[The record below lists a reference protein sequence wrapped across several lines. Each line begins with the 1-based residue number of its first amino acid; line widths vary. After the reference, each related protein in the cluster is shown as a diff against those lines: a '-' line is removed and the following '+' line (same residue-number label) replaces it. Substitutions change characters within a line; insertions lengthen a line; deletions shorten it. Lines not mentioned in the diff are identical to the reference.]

1 MQRGRMGR
9 HQGQSGGRGSEE
21 ICGQELYCTSL
32 NNLSGLWGIRALS
45 NNLVPVPELISGPG
59 GESPAEEVVGNIDS
73 ALVGLH
79 VKDLFT
85 GESFTISSNWL
96 SLGGDL
102 QSPLSL
108 LSPAVSPKST
118 RARMSNYQNKENK
131 KTYLISLCSH
141 SSVGSN

>member
-85 GESFTISSNWL
+85 GESFTISRNWL